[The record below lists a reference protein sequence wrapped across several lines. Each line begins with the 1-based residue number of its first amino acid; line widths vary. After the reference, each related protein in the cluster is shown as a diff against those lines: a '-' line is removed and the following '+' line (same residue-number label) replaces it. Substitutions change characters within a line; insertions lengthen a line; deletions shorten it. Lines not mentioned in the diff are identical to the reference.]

1 MIFIIIDK
9 IKNAIR
15 WIRWLPI
22 VLFCPY
28 VVEDIIRLCDINWNE
43 TPWSIQRGPDR
54 EPIKLKHRN
63 RCDYDICPMVR
74 RKP

>member
-22 VLFCPY
+22 VFFCPY
-28 VVEDIIRLCDINWNE
+28 VVEDIIRECDINWIE
-43 TPWSIQRGPDR
+43 TSWSIQSGPDR
-54 EPIKLKHRN
+54 KPIKRRN
-63 RCDYDICPMVR
+63 RCDYDMCPMAR